1 MAHHAFFCNRIT
13 PSGIVSP
20 IGAKTRY
27 QDAMAQDG
35 YIFIDPHGDT
45 SEHLRNSF
53 TTLSTKRQQDI
64 IFWEPSDIE
73 RPFGLNPFTCDPTNK
88 IQMSIRA
95 QGFVSA
101 LESLEEFNEVFATAT
116 RMKDLLL
123 SVGHAFTAHQGH
135 SLLEAIDFLDPY
147 EAGVQFRSRFYRDL
161 GKYNPSS
168 LKYWQSFDKLPPY
181 ERRDRVEATLNKLR
195 RFSSDPIMQGIF
207 GQATNSI
214 DFRQVMDTG
223 KIIILNLSDVGI
235 FNAAFIGA
243 FAVFGIWQAALSR
256 TNIPEAER
264 RTFHLYADEFQDY
277 MTTFFPVMQL
287 QGRKFG
293 LDTVVAHQNRG
304 SLNADLRSS
313 TLSVVNKIVFR
324 TNSDDAST
332 LAPGFKTKGIEERT
346 IERPKRTYVLNVLAH
361 LATHGH
367 SNPAFQEPYRKLRA
381 DIDEIFTEHLNIVQD
396 LKPTPQQ
403 LNIPDITPATAR
415 SFFVEKKAQLEEE
428 INRLLYVCM
437 TGKVDPVNVWAPLP
451 GDPSKD
457 VMYNILLEV
466 YIYGFRVDPLGVL
479 FRKYSLSE
487 MVKAAPEV
495 DPKFIVAVRNEE
507 KRLRQQTA
515 VLGMD
520 LHLDLAPIDGDVLG
534 P

>member
-1 MAHHAFFCNRIT
+1 
-13 PSGIVSP
+13 
-20 IGAKTRY
+20 
-27 QDAMAQDG
+27 
-35 YIFIDPHGDT
+35 
-45 SEHLRNSF
+45 
-53 TTLSTKRQQDI
+53 
-64 IFWEPSDIE
+64 
-73 RPFGLNPFTCDPTNK
+73 
-88 IQMSIRA
+88 
-95 QGFVSA
+95 
-101 LESLEEFNEVFATAT
+101 
-116 RMKDLLL
+116 
-123 SVGHAFTAHQGH
+123 
-135 SLLEAIDFLDPY
+135 
-147 EAGVQFRSRFYRDL
+147 
-161 GKYNPSS
+161 
-168 LKYWQSFDKLPPY
+168 
-181 ERRDRVEATLNKLR
+181 
-195 RFSSDPIMQGIF
+195 MQGIF

-428 INRLLYVCM
+428 INRFGLRFRATHQKMLCITYCLRSIFMALGLTHWACYFANTRFQKWLKLRRKWILNLLSLCVTKKRGYDSKPPC
-437 TGKVDPVNVWAPLP
+437 WAWT
-451 GDPSKD
+451 
-457 VMYNILLEV
+457 Y
-466 YIYGFRVDPLGVL
+466 
-479 FRKYSLSE
+479 
-487 MVKAAPEV
+487 
-495 DPKFIVAVRNEE
+495 
-507 KRLRQQTA
+507 T
-515 VLGMD
+515 
-520 LHLDLAPIDGDVLG
+520 
-534 P
+534 